1 MTKEKWIGHLAV
13 LATAILFGLNI
24 PIAKS
29 LMPEWLSPLAAS
41 GIRMLFAAI
50 AFWITSLFLPTEPV
64 SKKDLLTLFAAS
76 FFGIFMNQTTYIIGL
91 SQTSP
96 IDSSIIATSTPIL
109 VMIISFFALRE
120 PISMKKTLGV
130 LLGLG
135 GATYLIYYS
144 QSHPTET
151 ISTLKG
157 NIYCFI
163 GSILYSV
170 YLVVTRTVSQR
181 YSPVTLMKW
190 MFLFAAIFILPITYK
205 EISYSAE
212 ILSHAPAEVYFKL
225 AYVLFGAT
233 YLTYILI
240 PVGLKRI
247 RPTTV
252 GMYNYVQPLVASFV
266 AIGIGQD
273 HFSMDKLLVGIVIF
287 YGVYLV
293 TMSKSRADLEQQTGC
308 PATEKIAVG
317 NPLIK

>member
-13 LATAILFGLNI
+13 LVTAILFGLNI

-29 LMPEWLSPLAAS
+29 LMPEWFSPLAAS
-41 GIRMLFAAI
+41 ALRMLFAAV
-50 AFWITSLFLPTEPV
+50 AFWITSLFLPAEPV

-76 FFGIFMNQTTYIIGL
+76 FFGIFLNQTTYIIGL

-109 VMIISFFALRE
+109 VMIISFFVLKE
-120 PISMKKTLGV
+120 PISLKKTLGV

-135 GATYLIYYS
+135 GAIYLIYYS

-151 ISTLKG
+151 TSSLKG

-170 YLVVTRTVSQR
+170 YLVATRNISQR

-190 MFLFAAIFILPITYK
+190 MFLFAAIFILPFTYN
-205 EISYSAE
+205 EIISAKALTE
-212 ILSHAPAEVYFKL
+212 TAPPEVYLKL
-225 AYVLFGAT
+225 SYVLAGAT
-233 YLTYILI
+233 FITYILI

-266 AIGIGQD
+266 AIGMGQD

-293 TMSKSRADLEQQTGC
+293 TMSKSRADLEKEAGDE
-308 PATEKIAVG
+308 AIEKVSVR
-317 NPLIK
+317 N

>member
-13 LATAILFGLNI
+13 LVTAILFGLNI

-29 LMPEWLSPLAAS
+29 LMPEWFSPLAAS
-41 GIRMLFAAI
+41 ALRMLFAAA
-50 AFWITSLFLPTEPV
+50 AFWITSLFLPSEPV
-64 SKKDLLTLFAAS
+64 SRKDLLTLFAAS
-76 FFGIFMNQTTYIIGL
+76 FFGIFLNQTTYIIGL

-109 VMIISFFALRE
+109 VMIISFFVLRE
-120 PISMKKTLGV
+120 PISYKKTLGV

-135 GATYLIYYS
+135 GAIYLIYYS

-151 ISTLKG
+151 TSTLKG

-163 GSILYSV
+163 GSILYSI
-170 YLVVTRTVSQR
+170 YLVVTRNISQR

-190 MFLFAAIFILPITYK
+190 MFLFAAIFILPF
-205 EISYSAE
+205 SYND
-212 ILSHAPAEVYFKL
+212 ILTSRAFQEVAPASVYLKL
-225 AYVLFGAT
+225 SYVLLAAT
-233 YLTYILI
+233 FLTYILI

-273 HFSMDKLLVGIVIF
+273 HFSMDKLLVGIIIF

-293 TMSKSRADLEQQTGC
+293 TISKSRADMEKDAQYKT
-308 PATEKIAVG
+308 TEKVSVR
-317 NPLIK
+317 N

>member
-13 LATAILFGLNI
+13 LVTAILFGLNI

-29 LMPEWLSPLAAS
+29 LMPEWFSPLAAS
-41 GIRMLFAAI
+41 ALRMLFAAV
-50 AFWITSLFLPTEPV
+50 AFWITSLFLPAEPV

-76 FFGIFMNQTTYIIGL
+76 FFGIFLNQTTYIIGL

-109 VMIISFFALRE
+109 VMIISFFVLKE
-120 PISMKKTLGV
+120 PISLKKTLGV

-135 GATYLIYYS
+135 GAIYLIYYS

-151 ISTLKG
+151 TSSLKG

-170 YLVVTRTVSQR
+170 YLVATRNISQK

-190 MFLFAAIFILPITYK
+190 MFLFAAIFILPFSYNDI
-205 EISYSAE
+205 ISAKALTE
-212 ILSHAPAEVYFKL
+212 TAPPEVYLKL
-225 AYVLFGAT
+225 SYVLAGAT
-233 YLTYILI
+233 FITYILI

-293 TMSKSRADLEQQTGC
+293 TMSKSRADLEKEARYDT
-308 PATEKIAVG
+308 TEKVSVR
-317 NPLIK
+317 N

>member
-29 LMPEWLSPLAAS
+29 LMPEWFSPLAAS
-41 GIRMLFAAI
+41 ALRMLFAAV
-50 AFWITSLFLPTEPV
+50 AFWITSLFFPAEPV

-76 FFGIFMNQTTYIIGL
+76 FFGIFLNQTTYIIGL

-109 VMIISFFALRE
+109 VMIISFFVLRE
-120 PISMKKTLGV
+120 PISLKKTLGV

-135 GATYLIYYS
+135 GAIYLIYYS

-151 ISTLKG
+151 TSSLKG

-163 GSILYSV
+163 GSILYSI
-170 YLVVTRTVSQR
+170 YLVATRNISQR

-190 MFLFAAIFILPITYK
+190 MFLFAAIFILPFSYNDIISAKAIT
-205 EISYSAE
+205 ET
-212 ILSHAPAEVYFKL
+212 APPEVYLKL
-225 AYVLFGAT
+225 TYVLAGAT
-233 YLTYILI
+233 FLTYILI
-240 PVGLKRI
+240 PTGLKRI

-293 TMSKSRADLEQQTGC
+293 TVSKSRADLEKEAQLSA
-308 PATEKIAVG
+308 PEKVSIR
-317 NPLIK
+317 N